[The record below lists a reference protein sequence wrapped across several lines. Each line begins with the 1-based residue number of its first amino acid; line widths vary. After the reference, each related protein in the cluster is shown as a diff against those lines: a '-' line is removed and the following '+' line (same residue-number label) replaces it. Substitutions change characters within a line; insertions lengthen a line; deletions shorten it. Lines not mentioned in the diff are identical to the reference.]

1 MITIHCLI
9 LSLFNLCPGK
19 ENNFIEMTHF
29 HSMAYKG
36 TPYHKNPC
44 SMKFKILLKPF
55 HGHRYYI
62 LSMSDLEVEDRYNAL
77 HCMTYLSMP
86 LHKMVI
92 KFILL
97 VDPALIGFQFYI
109 LSNFIDD
116 QYYRRR
122 YLQIHINFT
131 RLPQHYFDLG
141 MCIYKI
147 YDFSSPSPTDATCTK
162 IG

>member
-1 MITIHCLI
+1 MANPSLFTITIHCLI
-9 LSLFNLCPGK
+9 LSLFNL
-19 ENNFIEMTHF
+19 F
-29 HSMAYKG
+29 HIFTLWLIKAHP
-36 TPYHKNPC
+36 TTRIPVPWF
-44 SMKFKILLKPF
+44 MKFKPF

-62 LSMSDLEVEDRYNAL
+62 LSMSDLEVEENFFNRYNAL